1 MMLFQPILCLNN
13 PLSGLYF
20 LKKHKTNET
29 PDRIR
34 RGEKRTLLKQKT
46 MMGVITEQWI

>member
-13 PLSGLYF
+13 PLSELYF
-20 LKKHKTNET
+20 LKKHKTAET
-29 PDRIR
+29 PARFR
-34 RGEKRTLLKQKT
+34 RGEKCTVLKQTT